1 MWLVWHR
8 CRLSVAVACSA
19 DVPALPRTVQ
29 AQSHVDTEAVRQRH
43 HHHHAG
49 LPCSDLRVCLN
60 PLLVWLSTLLRY
72 LLSDSSVV
80 RHSASPYCF
89 LDSNASGG

>member
-1 MWLVWHR
+1 M
-8 CRLSVAVACSA
+8 LSM
-19 DVPALPRTVQ
+19 ALCGSVTTTTMQPR
-29 AQSHVDTEAVRQRH
+29 HAVRFL
-43 HHHHAG
+43 A
-49 LPCSDLRVCLN
+49 LN

-89 LDSNASGG
+89 LDSNASGGYTPRWYRMLRLRA